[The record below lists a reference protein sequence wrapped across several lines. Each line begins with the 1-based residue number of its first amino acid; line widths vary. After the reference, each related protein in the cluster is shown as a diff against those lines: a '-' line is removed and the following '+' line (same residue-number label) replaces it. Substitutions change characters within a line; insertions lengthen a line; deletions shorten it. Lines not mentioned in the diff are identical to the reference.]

1 MGSAR
6 HANVPVT
13 VAQDGTE
20 TLVHVIVI
28 VNPVAP
34 YAVTFGPAS
43 STRTGIQWAGSL
55 GAAGYRIRVG
65 ATVVGTP
72 RPGTSSFTYGRLLGP
87 NAGVTVQAI
96 GVGGTESAQVRA
108 TYRAAAAVR
117 IGAVTFKSNSS
128 RLTVSGTAT
137 LRRLAALIKAQG
149 FKALTINGVTGKGIG
164 GLGASGSRPPA
175 PRP

>member
-20 TLVHVIVI
+20 TIVHVIVT

-55 GAAGYRIRVG
+55 GATGYRIRVD
-65 ATVVGTP
+65 ATVVGAPTRARRASP
-72 RPGTSSFTYGRLLGP
+72 T
-87 NAGVTVQAI
+87 AGC
-96 GVGGTESAQVRA
+96 SVR
-108 TYRAAAAVR
+108 TRV
-117 IGAVTFKSNSS
+117 
-128 RLTVSGTAT
+128 
-137 LRRLAALIKAQG
+137 
-149 FKALTINGVTGKGIG
+149 
-164 GLGASGSRPPA
+164 
-175 PRP
+175 